1 VIAVHDETPAKWR
14 DEAISSKEDVD
25 MTSQISPIRTT
36 LLAAGAGLA
45 AAALVAI
52 VGLTMTP
59 RQAVA
64 KPQYASQTGKACTYC
79 HTPAP
84 PKLNAK
90 GKAFKAK
97 GHKL

>member
-1 VIAVHDETPAKWR
+1 MRRLAK
-14 DEAISSKEDVD
+14 KEDID
-25 MTSQISPIRTT
+25 MSVQISPFKAT
-36 LLAAGAGLA
+36 LLAGGTGLA
-45 AAALVAI
+45 VAALIAI
-52 VGLTMTP
+52 AGITLTSQQVT
-59 RQAVA
+59 A